1 MKDFN
6 CSIYI
11 PKESAEY
18 ADFYLSMRRIKYNSK
33 MCADGTIEI
42 NTKEKFSKVLDKL
55 AQRCYN

>member
-11 PKESAEY
+11 PGESAEY
-18 ADFYLSMRRIKYNSK
+18 ANFYLSMRGIKYSSK
-33 MCADGTIEI
+33 MCADSTIEI
-42 NTKEKFSKVLDKL
+42 RAKEKYSKMLDKL